1 MDFDNTE
8 YLTVETE
15 AELFGRFAPDSFGN
29 FTRVTYQHYSA
40 VEDKNPV
47 PHVACNASV
56 NIRSDAHNPGF
67 VLVSLEWKSC
77 TDPYM
82 EKLVRDLITFDKNV
96 EVYPQKDWIFY
107 INISKVELG
116 KGDKDTLLMAHI
128 ANPVMWCLSRKA
140 PSQLSAETEVSGEL
154 YGGNV
159 VKLVISAENFEVE
172 EDNEADLTSIKSEI
186 LRDIDG
192 ENFS

>member
-8 YLTVETE
+8 YLTAETE
-15 AELFGRFAPDSFGN
+15 AELFKRFAPDSSGN
-29 FTRVTYQHYSA
+29 FTRVAYQHYSA
-40 VEDKNPV
+40 VEDKDPV
-47 PHVACNASV
+47 PHIACNASV
-56 NIRSDAHNPGF
+56 NMRSDAHNPGF
-67 VLVSLEWKSC
+67 ILVSLEWKSC

-82 EKLVRDLITFDKNV
+82 EKLVRDLAAFDRNV

-107 INISKVELG
+107 MNISKVELG
-116 KGDKDTLLMAHI
+116 KDDKDTLLTAHI

-140 PSQLSAETEVSGEL
+140 PSQLSPETEAGGEL

-172 EDNEADLTSIKSEI
+172 EDDGADLASIKSEI
-186 LRDIDG
+186 LRDIDS